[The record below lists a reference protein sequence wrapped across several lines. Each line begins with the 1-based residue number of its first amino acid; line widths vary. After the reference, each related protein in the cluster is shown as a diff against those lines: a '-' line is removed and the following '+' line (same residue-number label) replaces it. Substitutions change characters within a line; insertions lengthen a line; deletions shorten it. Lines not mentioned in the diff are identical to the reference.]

1 MSTPT
6 AHPTTASAQE
16 PTMSDLL
23 AKLQEVV
30 AALSM
35 TTAPL
40 ATPTEPATSVDEPAA
55 PVGASTTTAE
65 VEATA
70 ARAKERVPVF
80 KPESAYEA
88 APRRL
93 TRAHLMAGDYCGT
106 GASHY
111 MTVAQFAE
119 RIAAL
124 PTDALVAVGAE
135 LDAKVLRVYPAYH
148 YYVSHMRHF
157 STGASCHRHAVVS
170 SPEPV
175 DNAMFN
181 AVKLAG
187 GPIEAGRLA
196 RKMAK
201 YAQDAPDAIVLIGKS
216 LAWLPIHYDKAPV
229 VGTPVPVIASNPIY
243 GIDDTHLDPYD
254 RAGVRFALLDTVV
267 AKAKTMAHTFATR
280 DKLDQIASYV
290 ATAMADCGLAAFDL
304 FYVPHAGT
312 RAAVSSGAADDYG
325 DLLTLAEFAA
335 AYGGRVITEKQI
347 QRFYRPVAPSDPTVT
362 ATPMAR
368 ILSAKV
374 DNVADLLALLD
385 DPLLCA

>member
-1 MSTPT
+1 
-6 AHPTTASAQE
+6 
-16 PTMSDLL
+16 MSDLL